1 MDRFRAN
8 IVVAG
13 DQPWAEDDWAGLKIG
28 GLEFDSVKPCGRCK
42 VCSFASEPRTQLC
55 HNTVRCLRWSSCPFA
70 ATGLPPSCR
79 ALDMS
84 RCNSALNGLRMGSN
98 VPSCSYLPVSSP

>member
-28 GLEFDSVKPCGRCK
+28 GLEFNSVKPCGRCK
-42 VCSFASEPRTQLC
+42 VCSLLQSPRHDFIKTQ
-55 HNTVRCLRWSSCPFA
+55 
-70 ATGLPPSCR
+70 
-79 ALDMS
+79 
-84 RCNSALNGLRMGSN
+84 
-98 VPSCSYLPVSSP
+98 